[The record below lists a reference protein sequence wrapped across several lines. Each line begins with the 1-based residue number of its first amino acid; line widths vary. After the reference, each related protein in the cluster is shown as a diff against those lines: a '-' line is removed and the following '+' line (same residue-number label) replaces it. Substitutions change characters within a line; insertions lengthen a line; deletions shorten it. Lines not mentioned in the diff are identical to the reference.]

1 MKKII
6 TLILMSPFFM
16 SLVAQGITT
25 KTKMIYAGIGYELY
39 SEEIFSSDNLPLTKL
54 FTLKVS
60 NDKYTYIHDII
71 KLCVVEPN
79 DMMSFLDYTIQFLEN
94 NEDGTSKTYKEMSL
108 STLKGKLYITVEKG
122 YFRFKM
128 KDLIKMQLACN
139 EFIEK
144 QTKTN

>member
-1 MKKII
+1 
-6 TLILMSPFFM
+6 MSLFFM
-16 SLVAQGITT
+16 SLVAQETTT

-39 SEEIFSSDNLPLTKL
+39 SEEIFSANNLSLMKL

-71 KLCVVEPN
+71 KLCVLRPPE
-79 DMMSFLDYTIQFLEN
+79 MMSFIDYAIEFLDK
-94 NEDGTSKTYKEMSL
+94 NEDGTSKTYKQMSL
-108 STLKGKLYITVEKG
+108 STLKGKLYVTVEKG

-128 KDLIKMQLACN
+128 KDLIKMQLACK

-144 QTKTN
+144 QTKTI